1 MALEKAETAHDFC
14 FIADSVRFI
23 DISWAKAIYAM
34 ALKGAKTHD
43 DFKSITDSMENLL
56 EEDEIEQICKENE
69 TDFDYIKQSSVKLNL
84 KITGQGEVIT
94 LGEVSE
100 TEYNQ
105 WQNQDEEISDD
116 DDEEITYDFFWDNGK
131 DRKSVV

>member
-1 MALEKAETAHDFC
+1 MN
-14 FIADSVRFI
+14 
-23 DISWAKAIYAM
+23 YY
-34 ALKGAKTHD
+34 
-43 DFKSITDSMENLL
+43 
-56 EEDEIEQICKENE
+56 NE

-116 DDEEITYDFFWDNGK
+116 DDEITYDFFWDHGNIIEESGL
-131 DRKSVV
+131 SVNNTEIKIFLKKAK